1 MSLVRVCLSQFLN
14 SSFYVLFYMQQKT
27 SAETAVSMALAASPD
42 AVQDYLNGDQDTQKD
57 VLDYLVSRAKD
68 RADDA
73 TRTQLRS
80 EIEEELDGRN

>member
-1 MSLVRVCLSQFLN
+1 
-14 SSFYVLFYMQQKT
+14 MQQKT
-27 SAETAVSMALAASPD
+27 SAETAVSMAIAASPD
-42 AVQDYLNGDQDTQKD
+42 AVQDYLKGDQEIRED

-80 EIEEELDGRN
+80 KIESELEEKNSS

>member
-1 MSLVRVCLSQFLN
+1 
-14 SSFYVLFYMQQKT
+14 MQQKT
-27 SAETAVSMALAASPD
+27 SAETAVSMAIAASPD
-42 AVQDYLNGDQDTQKD
+42 AVQDYLKGDQEIRED

-80 EIEEELDGRN
+80 KIESKLDEKNSS